1 MSDISA
7 VSSVRGVSSKAAVV
21 EVAGRDSIAAAIKSC
36 KDWGFNELIPTY
48 AYTGTEWGEIGSIER
63 AVARLRERLP
73 EVRVRDLVFLRHE
86 DFWHALNGRFI
97 SEFISRYGFYSPCV
111 GCHLYLH
118 AVRIPM
124 ALRMGALP
132 IIAGERLLHENSIK
146 INQTQ
151 TALRWSQTLTK
162 EFGIE
167 LLLPLKDISSG
178 KVINE
183 ILGFDWE
190 QGREQ
195 PGCVLSGNYKRLDG
209 TLDISDEQV
218 GRFLEDFA
226 IPVARVT
233 VKGYVS
239 GSSPDPARIAT
250 DVLKRGLSSN
260 GHA

>member
-1 MSDISA
+1 LSDISA
-7 VSSVRGVSSKAAVV
+7 VSSVRGVSFKSAVV

-48 AYTGTEWGEIGSIER
+48 AYTGTEWGESGSIER

-73 EVRVRDLVFLRHE
+73 DVRVHDLVFLRHE
-86 DFWHALNGRFI
+86 DLWHALNGRFI
-97 SEFISRYGFYSPCV
+97 SELISRYGFYSPCI

-124 ALRMGALP
+124 SLRMGALP

-151 TALRWSQTLTK
+151 TALLWYQTLAK
-162 EFGIE
+162 DFGIE

-178 KVINE
+178 KIINE
-183 ILGFDWE
+183 ILGIEWE
-190 QGREQ
+190 QGKEQ

-209 TLDISDEQV
+209 SLDISEEQV
-218 GRFLEDFA
+218 GRFLGDFA
-226 IPVARVT
+226 VSVARRA
-233 VKGYVS
+233 VKEYVS
-239 GSSPDPARIAT
+239 GLSPDPAKIAA
-250 DVLKRGLSSN
+250 DVLKREGF
-260 GHA
+260 